1 MLPGG
6 RSYIEVMADLWEDK
20 GYRFLGLKSQNL
32 QDQASR
38 LEKME
43 PEQNYT
49 QNTSTLFESG
59 NRLEIELD
67 DIEEKAPKE
76 NNIQADL
83 RNIQNNSPQQ
93 QFENTISINSDLHRP
108 VTTESG
114 RVPSPMGLP
123 STIVTEQNKIKPN
136 LPDYVVFPSEINQ
149 GHREWIWSCTGEFC
163 ALGTVRLR
171 VKS

>member
-6 RSYIEVMADLWEDK
+6 SCIEVMADLWEDK

-43 PEQNYT
+43 QEQNYT

-83 RNIQNNSPQQ
+83 RNIQNNRGPVIIYRLGGVGVFLLSHR
-93 QFENTISINSDLHRP
+93 SIYLIP
-108 VTTESG
+108 
-114 RVPSPMGLP
+114 P
-123 STIVTEQNKIKPN
+123 
-136 LPDYVVFPSEINQ
+136 
-149 GHREWIWSCTGEFC
+149 
-163 ALGTVRLR
+163 
-171 VKS
+171 

>member
-1 MLPGG
+1 
-6 RSYIEVMADLWEDK
+6 MADLWEDK

-43 PEQNYT
+43 QEQNYT
-49 QNTSTLFESG
+49 QNTSTFFESG

-93 QFENTISINSDLHRP
+93 QFENTISINS
-108 VTTESG
+108 E
-114 RVPSPMGLP
+114 
-123 STIVTEQNKIKPN
+123 IEQ
-136 LPDYVVFPSEINQ
+136 LSEIAESASHSAHCLHKRVQ
-149 GHREWIWSCTGEFC
+149 VKVHLLHAYYRFLWGSCWSNPKGNWQPTSPNFGN
-163 ALGTVRLR
+163 
-171 VKS
+171 

>member
-6 RSYIEVMADLWEDK
+6 RSYIEVMVDLWEDK

-32 QDQASR
+32 QDQALT

-43 PEQNYT
+43 QEQNYT

-67 DIEEKAPKE
+67 DIEEKAPEE

-93 QFENTISINSDLHRP
+93 QFENANSVISDFHQP

-114 RVPSPMGLP
+114 RVPSPTGLA
-123 STIVTEQNKIKPN
+123 STIVTDQNKIKPN
-136 LPDYVVFPSEINQ
+136 LPDYVVFPSEIKQ
-149 GHREWIWSCTGEFC
+149 DHREWTWSCTGEFC
-163 ALGTVRLR
+163 ALGTLKLR

>member
-1 MLPGG
+1 M
-6 RSYIEVMADLWEDK
+6 DLWEDK

-43 PEQNYT
+43 QEQNYT

-67 DIEEKAPKE
+67 DIEEKAPEE

-93 QFENTISINSDLHRP
+93 QFENANSVISDFHQP

-114 RVPSPMGLP
+114 RVPSPTGLA
-123 STIVTEQNKIKPN
+123 STIVTDQNKIKPN
-136 LPDYVVFPSEINQ
+136 LPDYVVFPSEIKQ
-149 GHREWIWSCTGEFC
+149 GHREWTWSCTGEFC
-163 ALGTVRLR
+163 ALGTLKLR